1 MSSRKSNFDKALAN
15 HPGSESVQA
24 PFCTDS
30 RDTLRIPQ
38 RPEAQL
44 LHSEPG
50 SILTAVAERNELKNG
65 YRDEMAH
72 TSAAC
77 SVITSLTFSLG
88 GRSTSSSS
96 WAR

>member
-15 HPGSESVQA
+15 HLVSENVQA
-24 PFCTDS
+24 PFCIDT
-30 RDTLRIPQ
+30 RGTLRILQ
-38 RPEAQL
+38 RPEEQL
-44 LHSEPG
+44 LYYEPG
-50 SILTAVAERNELKNG
+50 LILTAVAERNELKNS
-65 YRDEMAH
+65 YSDWTVH